1 MAELTTVVFDLG
13 GVVLRW
19 DPRAVYAT
27 AADPE
32 EIDRF
37 MAEVE
42 WPEWNRSLDGGRSL
56 ADAEAELA
64 RRFPHWAHLAPVYRE
79 QNHLAISGEVE
90 GTADLLAELRAAGV
104 RLLALTNWSAETFT
118 PTRARYPVLD
128 VFEGIVVSGAE
139 KVLKPDPAI
148 FELLCTRYS
157 VDPAEAEFVDDSEI
171 NVDSARR
178 LGMRGVVVRDTD
190 QLRAELV
197 GLGLLP

>member
-19 DPRAVYAT
+19 DPRAVYST
-27 AADPE
+27 AADPA

-42 WPEWNRSLDGGRSL
+42 WPEWNRSLDAGRSL

-128 VFEGIVVSGAE
+128 VFEGILVSGAE
-139 KVLKPDPAI
+139 KVLKPESGD
-148 FELLCTRYS
+148 
-157 VDPAEAEFVDDSEI
+157 
-171 NVDSARR
+171 
-178 LGMRGVVVRDTD
+178 
-190 QLRAELV
+190 LRAALCAV
-197 GLGLLP
+197 LGGPGRSRIR